1 MRLKFPSPRADALG
15 NGNKGKGKG
24 ADESGSG
31 SQLHR
36 QSFYSALQKRQEE
49 NASKGKAKG
58 RSRGAKK
65 GMAEGIGDLPKFDI
79 KRAFP
84 GLSFGTW
91 QIEAAEQPSH
101 TLIQCRDAHQI
112 HLFQDMGKLINIKD
126 KIFLFAGASPGDPEV
141 PGGKKVLLPYLGN
154 IALREAW
161 IGLINGAEV
170 GDSYGTLPKKSE
182 VKAPAKTATTTLRI
196 NAALDFIQQ
205 PLKDQ
210 ILRSPSLAL
219 AAAQIAECVGEAK
232 TFKWSTSAHRMLS
245 GYVSFDSSKVEEVM
259 SHSGRNGI
267 FFQRLAVHVSTQP
280 EVDWISPAEQE
291 TNAAYLDR
299 CLLDSK
305 KINSFLTYR
314 RGGGAC
320 IGVVHKQLLDKC
332 RHWCLYGLDSSYGP
346 TCVSELLKSLQWEV
360 PHRPSAPQG
369 RNRPWLFYGKLATDA
384 AGERAL
390 DYSYELEGKDS
401 VKQFLRITVHQ
412 RRKKEEA
419 EALDVRPHWWDPTQ
433 KFEAEIAPTVMEI
446 SQDSNGSPSKTSP
459 LKKKQ
464 KLDGFDPAKPGPGQF
479 PLVNLGGSGDC
490 GWRCLSY
497 SLAAANTKC
506 WKDSPDEEKKFTS
519 KIKEVAGLLRTQVVH
534 SLLGRTEWE
543 DSWAMDNK
551 ATELTEGGPVASNV
565 IDFKASLAR
574 EHRWICGL
582 TMSEASK
589 IKKLNVV
596 IFEWIGKAWKRTGLV
611 LAKDTNP
618 QKYKTAVLVLEA
630 GHYWA
635 VRTCS
640 VPDEWLDCNGVVWC
654 SRWKKYT
661 DYFSRGGVGGGFE
674 TPIKKKILDDF
685 LHSCSSKSVG
695 EIRTASSR
703 KSCSLAKDIRSAS
716 SRKIIKTSGKK
727 VQDSGDAMARHWTCK
742 ICGMTL
748 SGPDYPSIRGCI
760 MKHLM
765 VDHQAM
771 HRQILQERRAEGMS
785 CSGLGIK
792 QMADPRPF
800 VSSAGEAAIFI
811 CPWCEMELPGP
822 LSQYI
827 AKKSKRRHMDPVAS
841 SRNSG
846 RRSLRSA
853 INLTWPKETLHSS
866 RRLRTEATLCSRR
879 QSRCMDQTS
888 SRRLDALGFAASAFH
903 RPLVGVPRSF
913 TRLALGKSC
922 CVPLPFGL
930 QLSSKDCLKA
940 LCRKLSWL
948 ICRRR
953 RLLSGCITMRMAR
966 WRAFQGLSK
975 TLD

>member
-1 MRLKFPSPRADALG
+1 M
-15 NGNKGKGKG
+15 
-24 ADESGSG
+24 
-31 SQLHR
+31 
-36 QSFYSALQKRQEE
+36 
-49 NASKGKAKG
+49 
-58 RSRGAKK
+58 
-65 GMAEGIGDLPKFDI
+65 
-79 KRAFP
+79 
-84 GLSFGTW
+84 
-91 QIEAAEQPSH
+91 
-101 TLIQCRDAHQI
+101 
-112 HLFQDMGKLINIKD
+112 
-126 KIFLFAGASPGDPEV
+126 
-141 PGGKKVLLPYLGN
+141 
-154 IALREAW
+154 
-161 IGLINGAEV
+161 
-170 GDSYGTLPKKSE
+170 
-182 VKAPAKTATTTLRI
+182 
-196 NAALDFIQQ
+196 
-205 PLKDQ
+205 KDQ

-267 FFQRLAVHVSTQP
+267 FFQRLAVHVSTQA

-299 CLLDSK
+299 CLLESK
-305 KINSFLTYR
+305 KINSFLTFR

-360 PHRPSAPQG
+360 ADRPSAPQG

-401 VKQFLRITVHQ
+401 EKQFLRITVHQ

-446 SQDSNGSPSKTSP
+446 SQDSNGSPAKTSP

-479 PLVNLGGSGDC
+479 PLINLGGSGDC

-506 WKDSPDEEKKFTS
+506 WKDSPDEEKKFTG
-519 KIKEVAGLLRTQVVH
+519 KIKEVAGLLRTQVIH
-534 SLLGRTEWE
+534 SLLGKTEWGQ
-543 DSWAMDNK
+543 SWAKDSK
-551 ATELTEGGPVASNV
+551 ATELTEGGPVADNV
-565 IDFKASLAR
+565 TDFKTSLAR
-574 EHRWICGL
+574 ESRWICGL
-582 TMSEASK
+582 TISEASK

-727 VQDSGDAMARHWTCK
+727 VQASGDDMERHWTCK

-771 HRQILQERRAEGMS
+771 YRQILQERRAEGMS

-827 AKKSKRRHMDPVAS
+827 AKKSKRRHMEVCD
-841 SRNSG
+841 
-846 RRSLRSA
+846 RR
-853 INLTWPKETLHSS
+853 PKKLPSVLQFYWQS
-866 RRLRTEATLCSRR
+866 RRKFKEFWQKKLEVSNQSNLAKRDIAFMQKAENRGHIVFKTAIKMYGSDKFKKVGCAWICSRCLSSTIGWSAKIFYAACPGKVLLRTPAIW
-879 QSRCMDQTS
+879 
-888 SRRLDALGFAASAFH
+888 FAA
-903 RPLVGVPRSF
+903 
-913 TRLALGKSC
+913 K
-922 CVPLPFGL
+922 
-930 QLSSKDCLKA
+930 Q
-940 LCRKLSWL
+940 
-948 ICRRR
+948 
-953 RLLSGCITMRMAR
+953 
-966 WRAFQGLSK
+966 QGLLESTMQEAQLTDMQK
-975 TLD
+975 KEIAEWVHHYENGTMKSLPRIVKDT